1 VKKVLL
7 IFNIIICL
15 FCMPLTSF
23 ANNTDE
29 EQAKQEYEDAI
40 SENWKEMLEVSIQLD
55 ILSAENKS
63 YHLNWMALEETSEES
78 KKIVDRIQKL
88 EAEQEEAEESME
100 PYTNAKKA
108 CDEKLNADGANAAL
122 ENIIRI
128 EKDLLKD
135 QEALNAL
142 WKTVTELQK

>member
-1 VKKVLL
+1 MKKVLL

-78 KKIVDRIQKL
+78 KKDRK
-88 EAEQEEAEESME
+88 S
-100 PYTNAKKA
+100 
-108 CDEKLNADGANAAL
+108 
-122 ENIIRI
+122 
-128 EKDLLKD
+128 
-135 QEALNAL
+135 
-142 WKTVTELQK
+142 VV